1 MKKYIPIICCVLSCL
16 LTVLCLF
23 RISALEDRLYSL
35 QNSVSNMHSVLH
47 DDIRNIATNVKNS
60 VEEGNNLLSTSSYSL
75 EDPNLK
81 NGTVDLSCI
90 VTLKEFEPDGTTAVL
105 TCNDQEYPMNLKNG
119 DFVAKFPVSI
129 FEESRV
135 TEVSFSKDG
144 VVRTQALDWYISP
157 RDEFIPRLH
166 ASFSGTSS
174 GSVKGANTYNWNK
187 NGTLH
192 VSVEQKGGMDYEVES
207 LDLIRLIDGVEAERI
222 SITNYFPNDNT
233 AYFGKSPLIHIINE
247 DPLNLDLEM
256 KETFEC
262 PFGSTMLLIVEMT
275 DNSGY
280 IHRAIVD
287 EITVDADGKLQDD
300 TIPRWHGAA
309 GNIYDSENNLI
320 YGVDWNDESRSSL
333 YK

>member
-1 MKKYIPIICCVLSCL
+1 MKKHIPIICCVLSCL

-105 TCNDQEYPMNLKNG
+105 TCNDKEYPMNLKNG

-129 FEESRV
+129 FDSSRV

-144 VVRTQALDWYISP
+144 VVRTQALDWYINP
-157 RDEFIPRLH
+157 RDEFVPCLY
-166 ASFSGTSS
+166 ASCSGTST
-174 GSVKGANTYNWNK
+174 GSVSGANTFNWHK
-187 NGTLH
+187 KGTLH
-192 VSVEQKGGMDYEVES
+192 VSVEQKGGLDYEVNS
-207 LDLIRLIDGVEAERI
+207 LDLIRVIDGEEVERSALLGEQPE
-222 SITNYFPNDNT
+222 N
-233 AYFGKSPLIHIINE
+233 AVVFGKKPAAIVTNDDPLELTLEINE
-247 DPLNLDLEM
+247 SFDY
-256 KETFEC
+256 
-262 PFGSTMLLIVEMT
+262 PFGSTMLLMVEMS

-287 EITVDADGKLQDD
+287 EITVNADGKLQDD
-300 TIPRWHGAA
+300 NIPRWHGAS
-309 GNIYDSENNLI
+309 GSIYDREGTLIWGSDWSEER
-320 YGVDWNDESRSSL
+320 YSYL

>member
-1 MKKYIPIICCVLSCL
+1 MKKHIPIICCVLSCL

-105 TCNDQEYPMNLKNG
+105 TCNDKEYPMNLKNG

-129 FEESRV
+129 FDSSRV

-157 RDEFIPRLH
+157 RDEFVPRLY
-166 ASFSGTSS
+166 ASCSGTST
-174 GSVKGANTYNWNK
+174 GSVSGANTFNWHK

-192 VSVEQKGGMDYEVES
+192 VSVEQKGGMDYEVNS
-207 LDLIRLIDGVEAERI
+207 LDLIRVIDGEEVERSALLGEQPE
-222 SITNYFPNDNT
+222 N
-233 AYFGKSPLIHIINE
+233 AVVFGKKPAAIVTND
-247 DPLNLDLEM
+247 DPLTLVLELDRS
-256 KETFEC
+256 FEC
-262 PFGSTMLLIVEMT
+262 PFGSTMLLMVEMT
-275 DNSGY
+275 DSSGFT
-280 IHRAIVD
+280 HRAIVD
-287 EITVDADGKLQDD
+287 EVKVSADGKLNDD
-300 TIPRWHGAA
+300 TIPRWHGAS
-309 GNIYDSENNLI
+309 GNIYDREGNLI
-320 YGVDWNDESRSSL
+320 CGVDWSDVNYSYL

>member
-35 QNSVSNMHSVLH
+35 QNNIINMQSILR
-47 DDIRNIATNVKNS
+47 DDIRNISVNVKNS

-81 NGTVDLSCI
+81 GGTVDLSCI

-119 DFVAKFPVSI
+119 DFVATFPVSI

-174 GSVKGANTYNWNK
+174 GSVKGANTYNWDK

-207 LDLIRLIDGVEAERI
+207 LDLIRLIDGVEAER
-222 SITNYFPNDNT
+222 SAVLGDKQEN
-233 AYFGKSPLIHIINE
+233 AVVFGKKPAAIVTNE
-247 DPLNLDLEM
+247 DPLIVDLDIDQ
-256 KETFEC
+256 TFEC

-287 EITVDADGKLQDD
+287 EITVNTDGKLQDD
-300 TIPRWHGAA
+300 NIPRWHGAS
-309 GNIYDSENNLI
+309 GSIYDREGTLIWGSDWSEER
-320 YGVDWNDESRSSL
+320 YSYL

>member
-35 QNSVSNMHSVLH
+35 QNNIINMQSVLR
-47 DDIRNIATNVKNS
+47 DDIRNISVNVKNS

-81 NGTVDLSCI
+81 GGTVDLSCI

-144 VVRTQALDWYISP
+144 VIRTQALDWYISP
-157 RDEFIPRLH
+157 RDEFIPWLH

-192 VSVEQKGGMDYEVES
+192 VSVEQKGGMDYKVES
-207 LDLIRLIDGVEAERI
+207 LDLIRLIDGVEAERSAI
-222 SITNYFPNDNT
+222 LGEEQEN
-233 AYFGKSPLIHIINE
+233 AVVFGKKPAAIVTNE
-247 DPLNLDLEM
+247 DPLIVDLDIDQ
-256 KETFEC
+256 TFEC
-262 PFGSTMLLIVEMT
+262 PFASTMLLIVEMT

-320 YGVDWNDESRSSL
+320 YGADWDEERYSYL